1 MIHDVI
7 VVGGSYAGL
16 SAALQLARA
25 RKDVLVVDAGRRRN
39 RFTAH
44 AHGFLGHD
52 GWEPG
57 AIAAAAREQLLAYPT
72 VRWVADEA
80 TGAAATPDGF
90 TVALAGGDTPTGRRI
105 VLAPG
110 VEDTLPDVPGLAER
124 WGRGVYNCPYC
135 DGYERGGGPLGVLAV
150 GELSMHQALLIPDW
164 GPTTLFL
171 NGAFE
176 PTAEQGT
183 QLAARGVRIEPVR
196 VERLVDEASVALV
209 DGRVVALA
217 GLFTAGRTRPNGRLA
232 HELGCT
238 LEEGPTGPF
247 IATDAMKQTSV
258 PGVFACGD
266 AARPAGSV
274 ALAVG
279 DGAMA
284 GAATHRSLLTG

>member
-1 MIHDVI
+1 MIHDVVI
-7 VVGGSYAGL
+7 VGGSYAGL

-72 VRWVADEA
+72 VRWVADEVTGGA
-80 TGAAATPDGF
+80 TKAEGF
-90 TVALAGGDTPTGRRI
+90 TLSLAGGETVAARRV

-110 VEDTLPDVPGLAER
+110 VEDVLPDVPGLAER

-150 GELSMHQALLIPDW
+150 GPVSMHQALLVPDW

-176 PTAEQGT
+176 PTGEERAA
-183 QLAARGVRIEPVR
+183 LAARGVTVEPVP
-196 VERLVDEASVALV
+196 VSHLSDAASVVLA
-209 DGRVVALA
+209 DGRTVELA
-217 GLFTAGRTRPNGRLA
+217 GLFTAGRTRPNGTLA
-232 HELGCT
+232 HDLGCA
-238 LEEGPTGPF
+238 LEAGPTGPF
-247 IATDAMKQTSV
+247 IATDMTKQTSV

-266 AARPAGSV
+266 AARAAGSV

-284 GAATHRSLLTG
+284 GAAAHRSLLMG

>member
-16 SAALQLARA
+16 SATLQLARA
-25 RKDVLVVDAGRRRN
+25 RKSVLVIDAGRRRN

-57 AIAAAAREQLLAYPT
+57 AIAAKAREQVLAYPT

-80 TGAAATPDGF
+80 TGAMATADGF
-90 TVALAGGDTPTGRRI
+90 TVTLAGGDTSTGRRI

-110 VEDTLPDVPGLAER
+110 VEDTLPDVPGLVER
-124 WGRGVYNCPYC
+124 WGKGVYNCPYC

-150 GELSMHQALLIPDW
+150 GDLSMHQAILIPEW
-164 GPTTLFL
+164 GPTTLFT

-176 PTAEQGT
+176 PTAEQQA
-183 QLAARGVRIEPVR
+183 QLAARGVRVEPVR
-196 VERLVDEASVALV
+196 VSHLVDEASVALA

-217 GLFTAGRTRPNGRLA
+217 GLFTAGRTRPNGTLA
-232 HELGCT
+232 HDLGCA
-238 LEEGPTGPF
+238 LEDGPTGRY

-284 GAATHRSLLTG
+284 GAATHRSLLMG

>member
-1 MIHDVI
+1 MTHDVVI
-7 VVGGSYAGL
+7 VGGSYAGL

-57 AIAAAAREQLLAYPT
+57 AIAVKAREQLLAYPT
-72 VRWVADEA
+72 VRWMEDEA
-80 TGAAATPDGF
+80 TGGAATADAF
-90 TVALAGGDTPTGRRI
+90 TVTLAGGGTVAARRI

-110 VEDTLPDVPGLAER
+110 VEDVLPDVPGLAER
-124 WGRGVYNCPYC
+124 WGKGVYNCPYC

-150 GELSMHQALLIPDW
+150 GPVSMHQALLVPDW

-176 PTAEQGT
+176 PTGEERAA
-183 QLAARGVRIEPVR
+183 LVARGVTVEPVP
-196 VERLVDEASVALV
+196 VAHLAGAASVVLA
-209 DGRVVALA
+209 DGRTVELA
-217 GLFTAGRTRPNGRLA
+217 GLFTAGRTRPNGTLA
-232 HELGCT
+232 HELGCA
-238 LEEGPTGPF
+238 LEDGPTGPF
-247 IATDAMKQTSV
+247 VATDMMKQTSV
-258 PGVFACGD
+258 QGVFACGD

-284 GAATHRSLLTG
+284 GAAAHRSLLMG